1 MVPSGHLPRLR
12 TRALAEHAW
21 RSPCRSTYFS
31 VACSSPSAPSAFR
44 SHWLSDQTAR
54 ADARLGAL
62 TRRSSSA
69 PTTPIPS
76 AKVARRVT
84 FPGAP
89 QCRQPWA
96 RSAACA
102 RKRVP
107 YNREPR
113 LAPCNSSKL
122 IRARVRL
129 PSVSRMDRPLNS
141 PIACRHEECAKQAR
155 APQLMPLARR
165 PGREYAD
172 CLGNRRL
179 KRRLSL
185 RHAKKRAF
193 HGRGKLLLV
202 GVMRQQKLP

>member
-1 MVPSGHLPRLR
+1 MPPAVGALGRLR
-12 TRALAEHAW
+12 PQACTVQPRAA
-21 RSPCRSTYFS
+21 
-31 VACSSPSAPSAFR
+31 
-44 SHWLSDQTAR
+44 
-54 ADARLGAL
+54 
-62 TRRSSSA
+62 
-69 PTTPIPS
+69 
-76 AKVARRVT
+76 
-84 FPGAP
+84 PGAV
-89 QCRQPWA
+89 QFEQTYQGA
-96 RSAACA
+96 RPP
-102 RKRVP
+102 V
-107 YNREPR
+107 
-113 LAPCNSSKL
+113 
-122 IRARVRL
+122 

-202 GVMRQQKLP
+202 GIMRQQKLP